1 MIFFKNQTPNSHL
14 LKCIQMNQIIQKVS
28 LNERCKYSD
37 LDDCDITDELFNPL
51 KPTDMHTILPVTF
64 LNAFMA

>member
-1 MIFFKNQTPNSHL
+1 
-14 LKCIQMNQIIQKVS
+14 MNQIIQKVS
-28 LNERCKYSD
+28 LNERCKYTD

-51 KPTDMHTILPVTF
+51 KPTNMHTILPVTF